1 MNLNMKYLILY
12 VNDLEASLHFY
23 RDLLGLSIKMQVDT
37 YVEFET
43 GATTLAVNT
52 RKSVNEL
59 LDLGLTADVPSAST
73 FEIGFVTEDV
83 PGTLDQL
90 RQQGV
95 RVVREPETK
104 PWGQTV
110 AYVTDPDGHFVEI
123 CTAIG

>member
-1 MNLNMKYLILY
+1 MKLNMKYIILY

-43 GATTLAVNT
+43 GATTLSLNT
-52 RKSVNEL
+52 RTSVNEL
-59 LDLGLTADVPSAST
+59 LNLGLTADMSATST

-83 PGTLDQL
+83 HGTMEQL

-95 RVVREPETK
+95 PIVREPETK

-110 AYVTDPDGHFVEI
+110 AYVTDPDGHLVEI
-123 CTAIG
+123 CTAVG

>member
-1 MNLNMKYLILY
+1 MNLNMKYIILY
-12 VNDLEASLHFY
+12 VNNLEASLHFY

-52 RKSVNEL
+52 RQSVNEL
-59 LDLGLTADVPSAST
+59 LDLGLTSAVPTAST

-83 PGTLDQL
+83 PGTLEQL

-123 CTAIG
+123 CTAVG